1 MGGKIAFAVFLLNI
15 NVIWGSEN
23 DTDDFRCSGI
33 LCQPSNYNRLETPNQ
48 GITVYVNFEESQNA
62 LKKVIDHDMVIMFE
76 ANLFLIW
83 KDPRI
88 RLSKDIIYE
97 SLPDATLNRIW
108 SPKLTVENQV
118 NKERQD
124 PGKLSKN
131 AKSNLS

>member
-1 MGGKIAFAVFLLNI
+1 MGGKIAFAVLLLNI
-15 NVIWGSEN
+15 NVICGTEN
-23 DTDDFRCSGI
+23 DTDDYRCSGI
-33 LCQPSNYNRLETPNQ
+33 LCQPKNYDRLVTPNQ
-48 GITVYVNFEESQNA
+48 GITVFVNFEESQNA

>member
-15 NVIWGSEN
+15 NVICGTEN
-23 DTDDFRCSGI
+23 DTDDYRCSGI
-33 LCQPSNYNRLETPNQ
+33 LCQPKNYDRLVTPNQ

-118 NKERQD
+118 NKERRG
-124 PGKLSKN
+124 PGKLSKLQN
-131 AKSNLS
+131 QM

>member
-1 MGGKIAFAVFLLNI
+1 MGGKIAFAVLLLNI
-15 NVIWGSEN
+15 NVICGTEN
-23 DTDDFRCSGI
+23 DTDDYRCSGI
-33 LCQPSNYNRLETPNQ
+33 LCQPKNYDRLVTPNQ
-48 GITVYVNFEESQNA
+48 GITVFVNFEESQNA

-118 NKERQD
+118 NKERRG
-124 PGKLSKN
+124 PGKLSKLQN
-131 AKSNLS
+131 QM